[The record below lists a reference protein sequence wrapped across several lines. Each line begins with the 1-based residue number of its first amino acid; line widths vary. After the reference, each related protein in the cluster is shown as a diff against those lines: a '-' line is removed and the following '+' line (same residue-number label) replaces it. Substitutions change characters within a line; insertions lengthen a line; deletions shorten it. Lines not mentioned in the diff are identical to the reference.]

1 MGITA
6 ISLQSG
12 SNGNCIYV
20 ESGGVAVLLDA
31 GISGL
36 AAQTRLAE
44 CGIDIHSV
52 QAVIISHDHA
62 DHVRCAGVLQRKF
75 GLPIYIT
82 AKTLQQAVVN
92 QKLGRLPDVRFFEAG
107 QAMQFGPLTVHTL
120 RTPHDAAD
128 GVAFVVEAAGKR
140 LGIMT
145 DLGHVFEGLHE
156 AVASLDAVFIE
167 SNYDPKMLQEGPY
180 PVRLQDRIRGPKG
193 HLSNLEAAQLL
204 HESAGDLKWACLAH
218 LSEHNN
224 QPQLALAT
232 HREIL
237 QERFPLYAASR
248 HGVTEVFEV

>member
-1 MGITA
+1 MGMTA

-20 ESGGVAVLLDA
+20 ASGSSAVLLDA
-31 GISGL
+31 GISGR
-36 AAQTRLAE
+36 AAQSRLAG
-44 CGIDIHSV
+44 CGIDIRSV

-82 AKTLQQAVVN
+82 AKTLGQAVMN

-107 QAMQFGPLTVHTL
+107 QAMRFGAITVHTL
-120 RTPHDAAD
+120 PTPHDAAD
-128 GVAFVVEAAGKR
+128 GVAFIVEAAGKR
-140 LGIMT
+140 LGVLT
-145 DLGHVFEGLHE
+145 DLGHVFAGLPE

-167 SNYDPKMLQEGPY
+167 SNFDPKMLSDGPY
-180 PVRLQDRIRGPKG
+180 PPRVQDRIRGPKG

-204 HESAGDLKWACLAH
+204 HQAAGDLKWACLAH
-218 LSEHNN
+218 LSEQNN
-224 QPQLALAT
+224 HPQLALAT
-232 HREIL
+232 HRKIL
-237 QERFPLYAASR
+237 QERFPIYAASR

>member
-1 MGITA
+1 MGMTA

-12 SNGNCIYV
+12 SNGNCTYV
-20 ESGGVAVLLDA
+20 ESGGAAVLLDA

-36 AAQTRLAE
+36 AAQTRLAA
-44 CGIDIHSV
+44 CGIDIRSV
-52 QAVIISHDHA
+52 QAVIVSHDHA

-82 AKTLQQAVVN
+82 AKTLLQATVN

-107 QAMQFGPLTVHTL
+107 QAMQFGPITVHTIP
-120 RTPHDAAD
+120 TPHDAAD
-128 GVAFVVEAAGKR
+128 GVAFVIEAAGKR

-145 DLGHVFEGLHE
+145 DLGHVFAGLPQ

-180 PVRLQDRIRGPKG
+180 SIALQERIRGPKG

-204 HESAGDLKWACLAH
+204 HQAAGDLKWACLAH

-237 QERFPLYAASR
+237 RERFPLYAASR
-248 HGVTEVFEV
+248 HGVTNVFEV